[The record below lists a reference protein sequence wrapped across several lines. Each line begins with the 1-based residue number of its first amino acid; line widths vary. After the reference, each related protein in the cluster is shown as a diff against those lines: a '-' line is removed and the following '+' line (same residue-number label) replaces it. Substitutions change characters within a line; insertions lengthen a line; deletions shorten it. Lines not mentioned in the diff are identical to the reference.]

1 MAIAN
6 IVVNDG
12 KSTPVAHTFV
22 PIQDGADARYVN
34 DAGAQTLAGQETL
47 GLKISR
53 SANGTQA
60 HTVRITL
67 WDPTEVVN
75 ADTTVS
81 VDHGSS
87 ADLRFNFAPNSTEA
101 ERKDVVMLA
110 VNAAIAKISDITK
123 LLPQL

>member
-22 PIQDGADARYVN
+22 PIQDGADSRYVN
-34 DAGAQTLAGQETL
+34 DTGASTLAGQETL
-47 GLKISR
+47 GLAIR
-53 SANGTQA
+53 RAGNGNAA
-60 HTVRITL
+60 HTARLTV
-67 WDPTEVVN
+67 WDPVEVTA

-81 VDHGSS
+81 VSHGSS

-110 VNAAIAKISDITK
+110 VNAVIGKITDITK